1 MYTVDQD
8 SKSFEIADTWV
19 KCIQLKSNYARLS
32 DLSTK

>member
-8 SKSFEIADTWV
+8 NKSFEIADTWV
-19 KCIQLKSNYARLS
+19 KCIQLKSNYPRLS